1 MTDQATTSLR
11 CPRCGAEH
19 PIAAAFCSRCGIPT
33 RPSPLDTA
41 TATSNVVRNQEQTP
55 TQRGAASSSWS
66 TVLAWALCGAALL
79 GYRLCSGSITSTPS
93 TALPSIQTA
102 GFPTHQL
109 TCTSGLSDGG
119 MTGWLL
125 GLYWVGSQA
134 FSRPSLTDEGI
145 GNDEPIHSCSLLL
158 PMRSRASRRI
168 CVLLKVRSQDNAAD
182 THAFCPVRRPIC
194 CIPAADHS
202 ASKEHW

>member
-11 CPRCGAEH
+11 CPRCGSEH

-79 GYRLCSGSITSTPS
+79 GVSFMLGVYHQYTLDCI
-93 TALPSIQTA
+93 ALNPNRWVPDSPTNLYQRAIGWRDDGVVVGAFLGGGA
-102 GFPTHQL
+102 GFLKTVA
-109 TCTSGLSDGG
+109 D
-119 MTGWLL
+119 
-125 GLYWVGSQA
+125 
-134 FSRPSLTDEGI
+134 R
-145 GNDEPIHSCSLLL
+145 
-158 PMRSRASRRI
+158 RRA
-168 CVLLKVRSQDNAAD
+168 VR
-182 THAFCPVRRPIC
+182 
-194 CIPAADHS
+194 
-202 ASKEHW
+202 